1 MNHVGGSLFLLVCVG
16 AGSLAAQEPPPDLE
30 RVARFRTIPAE
41 LLGRAYLV
49 NENTLRM
56 IEMARQGAT
65 VKLMGDDS
73 ATVTTASVD
82 SAAAEYLMRR
92 ATYAAA
98 IRARGFAQIAGEYEI
113 ERSRCPEAARGGPVL
128 ATLSQREF
136 VVTMDEEPAGVIVE
150 RTLVLGQG
158 DESDD
163 SYRHGSVGDRKS
175 ELRPFE
181 GKGCATMLTRY
192 QRPNVTLARPEQ
204 LIGKW
209 EGKWDD
215 EFGVRFT
222 ITPTDSGYSVV
233 YEWQEYPGGKYQSST
248 MPFHPSSKNAIRGG
262 AIVITAQDGE
272 YGARAVGNFVQTRS
286 AKLKKVAG
294 S

>member
-1 MNHVGGSLFLLVCVG
+1 MNPIVRLLLVCAC
-16 AGSLAAQEPPPDLE
+16 AGPLAAQEPDRDRVE
-30 RVARFRTIPAE
+30 RFKTIPAE

-65 VKLMGDDS
+65 VKLMGNDS

-98 IRARGFAQIAGEYEI
+98 IRARGFAQISGEYEI
-113 ERSRCPEAARGGPVL
+113 ERSRCPAASRSGPVL
-128 ATLSQREF
+128 ATLSQQEF
-136 VVTMDEEPAGVIVE
+136 VVTVDETPAGVVVE
-150 RTLVLGQG
+150 KTLVIGQG

-163 SYRHGSVGDRKS
+163 SYRHGRVGDRKS

-181 GKGCATMLTRY
+181 GKGCATVLARY
-192 QRPNVTLARPEQ
+192 QRPTVALERPEQ
-204 LIGKW
+204 LIGTW

-222 ITPTDSGYSVV
+222 ITPTDSGYTVL
-233 YEWQEYPGGKYQSST
+233 YEWQEYQGRDYQSMT
-248 MPFHPSSKNAIRGG
+248 MPFHPSSKSAIRGG
-262 AIVITAQDGE
+262 AIVITAQGGE

-286 AKLKKVAG
+286 ARLKKVA